1 MSAAL
6 QPYVKK
12 LDDALAEK
20 NMLTEYLQIAQD
32 KTGLPKR
39 NIVLGM
45 FESHHIIMYRLIFC
59 FSEYGYNTP
68 KMCYCFFG

>member
-45 FESHHIIMYRLIFC
+45 FESHHTMNQIIF
-59 FSEYGYNTP
+59 
-68 KMCYCFFG
+68 

>member
-45 FESHHIIMYRLIFC
+45 VKSHHIMYQINFL
-59 FSEYGYNTP
+59 
-68 KMCYCFFG
+68 FF